1 MKNLKKILYGTTNPA
16 KLQSMKTITD
26 PMGIELIGLHDLN
39 KPLPHITESGRDPLE
54 NARIK
59 AETYY
64 KEFAMPV
71 FSCDSGLYFDEL
83 DDTLQPGTH
92 IRRVNGK
99 WLDDDEMIRYYADLA
114 KQYNHCLTGRYKN
127 AIYLIVNNTTV
138 FSSMD
143 ESLMTA
149 PFRLVSV
156 PHEKRI
162 QGFPLDSLSVDIHSG
177 RYYYDLEEDTVE
189 TEMEQGFKV
198 FFEKALSAIM
208 SAPY

>member
-1 MKNLKKILYGTTNPA
+1 MENLKKILYGTTNPA

-26 PMGIELIGLHDLN
+26 PMGIELIGLHDFN
-39 KPLPHITESGRDPLE
+39 KPLPHIDESGRDPLE

-83 DDTLQPGTH
+83 DDSLQPGTH

-99 WLDDDEMIRYYADLA
+99 WLNDDEMIRYYASLA
-114 KQYNHCLTGRYKN
+114 KKHNNCLTGRYKN
-127 AIYLIVNNTTV
+127 AIYLIINDTTII
-138 FSSMD
+138 FSMD

-149 PFRLVSV
+149 PFRLVGV
-156 PHEKRI
+156 PHIKRI
-162 QGFPLDSLSVDIHSG
+162 EGFPLDSLSVDIHSG
-177 RYYYDLEEDTVE
+177 RYYYDLEKETVE

-208 SAPY
+208 SAP

>member
-1 MKNLKKILYGTTNPA
+1 MENLKEILYGTTNPA

-99 WLDDDEMIRYYADLA
+99 
-114 KQYNHCLTGRYKN
+114 YKN